1 MRHTVR
7 NDYRYA
13 IIFYNSQKRF
23 LDKKTEFYSDL
34 KESAVNDDNYE
45 NSKYLYHTLK
55 IRH

>member
-23 LDKKTEFYSDL
+23 GKKTEFYSDL

-55 IRH
+55 MRH